1 MEYVKL
7 NHAVLKELKKDYNV
21 LVTQSTSEDDNPQFV
36 PEYKSD
42 LWGYLESLDGELACA
57 VIDDLLGV
65 KEEDLK
71 GTVLY

>member
-1 MEYVKL
+1 MEYINLTKE
-7 NHAVLKELKKDYNV
+7 VLRELKKDYNV
-21 LVTQSTSEDDNPQFV
+21 LVTQSTSEDDNPKFV

>member
-7 NHAVLKELKKDYNV
+7 TKKVLRELKKDYNV
-21 LVTQSTSEDDNPQFV
+21 LVTQSTSEDDKPQFV

-57 VIDDLLGV
+57 VIDDLLSI